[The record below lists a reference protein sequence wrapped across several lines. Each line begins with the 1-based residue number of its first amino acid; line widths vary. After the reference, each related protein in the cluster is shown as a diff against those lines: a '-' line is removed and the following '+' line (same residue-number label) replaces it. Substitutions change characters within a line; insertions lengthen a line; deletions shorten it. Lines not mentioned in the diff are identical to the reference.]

1 MGLLKKKH
9 IISGLAAS
17 LLIMSSG
24 LFAQDALFDDHSDGT
39 NQNEFEYYWYYY
51 DDNAGV
57 KEDDRPRAGAGTTP
71 SVVNVDYTE
80 EPRHAFGD
88 ETDNHIVKKYVFTV
102 GEEADNS
109 YATMPFTFGEKWE
122 ASWCKTEPCAWP
134 YVGMGSMLCKEGDTL
149 DLNTATGVRFRIRSK
164 TSELQVR
171 FKVETMDIIEDSSYG
186 YYQTMVTA
194 SPGEWTPYEIAF
206 ADMAQPDWA
215 EKDAPFDFNLDLSA
229 KLAWE
234 VSGEDNTTIEEDC
247 LDIDDIYVMNYTYV
261 SRFMWTQETPP
272 ARPGNQSKLSDFD
285 GAVPQQIKLPY
296 EGELDKM
303 TQYWYA
309 YNDVEIGGNSA
320 VMSGAVENEETGRL
334 DIVFEDGTGSEGKG
348 AQLLFQLGAPI
359 PQDTIQILG
368 FVGIGCNLYD
378 SATCKYFNGTQ
389 AGANSVYF
397 EYKADGDMKKA
408 TVELYDVNDVGDAD
422 NPDRSESRGSGVVM
436 FRDLPLTGDSWV
448 AVQIPFSEFLYHDD
462 WESSVG
468 IDLDITKLAKLQIK
482 VQGAEGVAG
491 VLAVDNVYFPDGAIT
506 HTIMRP
512 INRSEKATFNAN
524 YSNGKINISFNNSE
538 LSNGKISLINTK
550 GAVVKSVP
558 VSNAKSL
565 STTLSTDNISNG
577 MYIVRFNA
585 KGLNGKS
592 IVRQSK
598 INIVK

>member
-1 MGLLKKKH
+1 MGLFKKKN
-9 IISGLAAS
+9 IIPGLAAS

-24 LFAQDALFDDHSDGT
+24 LFAQNALLDDHSDGT
-39 NQNEFEYYWYYY
+39 NQNDFEYYWYYY

-57 KEDDRPRAGAGTTP
+57 KDDDRPKAGPNTTP
-71 SVVNVDYTE
+71 SVVNVDFTE
-80 EPRHAFGD
+80 EPRDAFDGD
-88 ETDNHIVKKYVFTV
+88 EHIVKKYEFTV
-102 GEEADNS
+102 GKDGEES
-109 YATMPFTFGEKWE
+109 YATMPFTFGDIWE
-122 ASWCKTEPCAWP
+122 TSYGDGYC
-134 YVGMGSMLCKEGDTL
+134 YVGTGTMLCKDGDVL
-149 DLNTATGVRFRIRSK
+149 DLSEATGVKFKIRSK
-164 TSELQVR
+164 DSPLQVR

-186 YYQTMVTA
+186 YYQMMVDA
-194 SPGEWTPYEIAF
+194 SPGEWTEHTVLF
-206 ADMAQPDWA
+206 EDMEQPSWVSGSTV
-215 EKDAPFDFNLDLSA
+215 FDFNLDLSA

-234 VSGEDNTTIEEDC
+234 VSQEDNTTVEEDC
-247 LDIDDIYVMNYTYV
+247 LDIDDIWVLDYTYV
-261 SRFMWTQETPP
+261 SRFMWVQETPP

-285 GAVPQQIKLPY
+285 GLIPQQIKLPY
-296 EGELDKM
+296 EGELNKM

-309 YNDVEIGGNSA
+309 YNDVEIGGNST
-320 VMSGAVENEETGRL
+320 VISGAEVNEETGRL

-348 AQLLFQLGAPI
+348 AQLLFQIGAPI

-378 SATCKYFNGTQ
+378 SATCKYFNATE

-397 EYKADGDMKKA
+397 EYKANGDMKKA
-408 TVELYDVNDVGDAD
+408 TVELSDINDVGDAD

-436 FRDLPLTGDSWV
+436 FRDLPLTEEDSWA
-448 AVQIPFSEFLYHDD
+448 AVQIPFSEFMYHDD
-462 WESSVG
+462 WESAVD
-468 IDLDITKLAKLQIK
+468 IPLDVTKLAKLQIK
-482 VQGAEGVAG
+482 VQGSEGFTG
-491 VLAVDNVYFPDGAIT
+491 VLAIDNIYFPDGAIT

-550 GAVVKSVP
+550 GAVVKSLP